1 MGILRCAE
9 VAEIENMDDAQ
20 LVQKCKESNIT
31 VEPASNRHV
40 LVQALKSA
48 YTTQHLKLWHD
59 HGKIAGHG
67 HLPMLVSSIFD
78 KAFYYTSAKL
88 LERG

>member
-9 VAEIENMDDAQ
+9 VAEIENIDNTQ
-20 LVQKCKESNIT
+20 LVQKYKESNII
-31 VEPASNRHV
+31 VEPTSSRHV

-48 YTTQHLKLWHD
+48 YNLKLWHD

-67 HLPMLVSSIFD
+67 HLLVLVSCIFD
-78 KAFYYTSAKL
+78 EVYFHRNVREGETD
-88 LERG
+88 